1 MNAEPETGVEN
12 QDASVRASGAGML
25 RLAYLTNIS
34 TPYRI
39 EMVEA
44 WARLNPRLQITV
56 YYTDSD
62 DQGRGW
68 KTRQMQGVNE
78 HKLRRLVDV
87 RGFGKLNCGLWDL
100 VNHNDLIMIG
110 GFEQLSYLVSAAM
123 AKFRHKP
130 VILLF
135 DGFSPARFTT
145 ERFWVKGIKRLTAWL
160 ADVYF
165 ANGTVG
171 RQYLQNILRV
181 SENKPIHN
189 QFLSHAN
196 HSIEAA
202 RKRLAAK
209 SKHEIRAELQI
220 DTGGMVLLSC
230 GYLIRRKRND
240 LVIEAI
246 SRMPHER
253 RPLLLIVGTGPLE
266 EALAEQAKAY
276 RVPVHFVGFKQQEK
290 LADYYFAADALVLA
304 SEDDPWGLV
313 VNEAMSAGLPVLV
326 SDACGAS
333 LDLVREG
340 VNGFTFRSGSVADL
354 SRAIGQLE
362 EADCSVLGAQSES
375 LIRNWTSDQSAR
387 SLANCVEY
395 ALEENHDRMRM
406 GEQ

>member
-1 MNAEPETGVEN
+1 MNAEPESGAEN
-12 QDASVRASGAGML
+12 QDASVRALGGGKV

-34 TPYRI
+34 SPYRI

-44 WARLNPRLQITV
+44 WARLNPRLWITV

-78 HKLRRLVDV
+78 CKLRRLVDV
-87 RGFGKLNCGLWDL
+87 RGFGKLNRGLWDL

-110 GFEQLSYLVSAAM
+110 GFEQLSYLVAA
-123 AKFRHKP
+123 ALSKLRHKP

-135 DGFSPARFTT
+135 DGFSPARFAT
-145 ERFWVKGIKRLTAWL
+145 ERFWVKGIKRLTACL

-171 RQYLQNILRV
+171 RQYLQNCLRV
-181 SENKPIHN
+181 SKKKPIHN

-196 HSIEAA
+196 YSIEAA
-202 RKRLAAK
+202 RRRLAAK
-209 SKHEIRAELQI
+209 SKHQIRAELQI
-220 DTGGMVLLSC
+220 DSERMVLLSC

-246 SRMPHER
+246 SRMPRER
-253 RPLLLIVGTGPLE
+253 RPLLLIVGTGPLD
-266 EALAEQAKAY
+266 EALSEQAKASG
-276 RVPVHFVGFKQQEK
+276 VPVHFAGFQQQEK
-290 LADYYFAADALVLA
+290 LVDYYFAADALVLA

-326 SDACGAS
+326 SDACGAA

-340 VNGFTFRSGSVADL
+340 VNGFTFRSCDSDDLEHILDQISTCDL
-354 SRAIGQLE
+354 SEFGTASRRIIQSWTPELSAANLGQ
-362 EADCSVLGAQSES
+362 CV
-375 LIRNWTSDQSAR
+375 SDSFR
-387 SLANCVEY
+387 
-395 ALEENHDRMRM
+395 RR
-406 GEQ
+406 